1 MEGKIM
7 SVLNELREQAGL
19 GGPAASLANEIL
31 VIRENYEAGQLTEEE
46 YKFLLKEIA
55 EIRAQQELASDE
67 IAMRWIVAVAQGLS
81 AVV

>member
-31 VIRENYEAGQLTEEE
+31 VIRENYEHGQLTEEE

-67 IAMRWIVAVAQGLS
+67 IAMRWIVSVAQGLS
-81 AVV
+81 AVI

>member
-1 MEGKIM
+1 M

-19 GGPAASLANEIL
+19 GGPAAALANEIL
-31 VIRENYEAGQLTEEE
+31 VIRENYEQGQLTEEE

>member
-31 VIRENYEAGQLTEEE
+31 VIRENYEQGQLTEEE

-67 IAMRWIVAVAQGLS
+67 IAMRWIVSVAQGLS
-81 AVV
+81 AVI

>member
-1 MEGKIM
+1 M

-19 GGPAASLANEIL
+19 GGPAAALANEIL
-31 VIRENYEAGQLTEEE
+31 VIRENYEQGQLTEEE

-67 IAMRWIVAVAQGLS
+67 IAMRWIVSVAQGLS
-81 AVV
+81 AVI

>member
-1 MEGKIM
+1 M
-7 SVLNELREQAGL
+7 SILNELREHAGL

-31 VIRENYEAGQLTEEE
+31 VIRENYESGQLTAEE

-67 IAMRWIVAVAQGLS
+67 ISMRWIMSVALVLS
-81 AVV
+81 AVI

>member
-1 MEGKIM
+1 MSIM
-7 SVLNELREQAGL
+7 NELREQAGL

-31 VIRENYEAGQLTEEE
+31 VIRENYEQGQLTEEE
-46 YKFLLKEIA
+46 YIFLLKEIA

-81 AVV
+81 AVM

>member
-1 MEGKIM
+1 M

>member
-7 SVLNELREQAGL
+7 SIMNELREQAGL

-31 VIRENYEAGQLTEEE
+31 VIRENYEQGQLTEEE
-46 YKFLLKEIA
+46 YLFLLKEIA

-67 IAMRWIVAVAQGLS
+67 ISMRWIVAVAQGLS
-81 AVV
+81 AVM

>member
-19 GGPAASLANEIL
+19 GGPAASLAKEIL